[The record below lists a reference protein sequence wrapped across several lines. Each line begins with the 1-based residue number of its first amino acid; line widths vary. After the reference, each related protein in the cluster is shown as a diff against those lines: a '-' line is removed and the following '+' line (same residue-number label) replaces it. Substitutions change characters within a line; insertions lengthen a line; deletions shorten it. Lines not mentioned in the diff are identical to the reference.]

1 MPDFGYA
8 GEILK
13 VNLSNRK
20 ITKLPTADYAEKYIG
35 GRGIAA
41 RLYWEMVPPNAKVAD
56 PENCFIC
63 ASGPVAGF
71 PGFAGGR
78 WVACGKSALLEQEA
92 FTYSNLGGSWGVRL
106 KYAGYDGIAVQGK
119 AEKPLYLW
127 IHDGAVEIKDA
138 SHLWSKTTFET
149 SDLLKAELGKGTSL
163 LTIGP
168 AAENGIA
175 FATIFA
181 EQGASGSGGIGSTMG
196 SKNLKAI
203 VVAGENKPSAAD
215 PAALRLLADRIR
227 KTGKPEPVRPFWVIP
242 GFTKAQACYG
252 CGLGCTRQTYTGTD
266 GRIYKSLC
274 QATIVYA
281 KPVMG
286 YSGPQRDVRYLAD
299 RLCDAYGFDTIVMEG
314 LIGLLGACHREGL
327 LREEDTGLPLAKFG
341 SAEFIESLT
350 RKIAFREGFGDTL
363 ARGTIAT
370 AAAIGSGA
378 EKLLS
383 NFIANRGSE
392 AKDYDPR
399 LFITTALLYAT
410 EPRRP
415 IQQLHEQSRL
425 LRIWLTGRQ
434 GEKGAV
440 LSTAYFREAAARF
453 WGSELAADFSTYEG
467 KAVAARK
474 IQDRSYA
481 KESLVL
487 CDFNW
492 PMIWVNYKG
501 GHVGYPALE
510 SRIYKAIT
518 GKETDEAGLNKI
530 GERIFNL
537 QRAINLR
544 QGWAGRKDD
553 CILDYLFEVPLKEGE
568 LFFDPE
574 CLLPGPGGEVISRK
588 GKVVDRE
595 AFEKMKDE
603 YYTLRGWDTVTGLPT
618 KARLEELQL
627 GDVAADLQKRGL
639 VK

>member
-1 MPDFGYA
+1 
-8 GEILK
+8 
-13 VNLSNRK
+13 
-20 ITKLPTADYAEKYIG
+20 
-35 GRGIAA
+35 
-41 RLYWEMVPPNAKVAD
+41 
-56 PENCFIC
+56 
-63 ASGPVAGF
+63 
-71 PGFAGGR
+71 
-78 WVACGKSALLEQEA
+78 
-92 FTYSNLGGSWGVRL
+92 
-106 KYAGYDGIAVQGK
+106 
-119 AEKPLYLW
+119 
-127 IHDGAVEIKDA
+127 
-138 SHLWSKTTFET
+138 
-149 SDLLKAELGKGTSL
+149 
-163 LTIGP
+163 
-168 AAENGIA
+168 
-175 FATIFA
+175 
-181 EQGASGSGGIGSTMG
+181 
-196 SKNLKAI
+196 
-203 VVAGENKPSAAD
+203 
-215 PAALRLLADRIR
+215 
-227 KTGKPEPVRPFWVIP
+227 
-242 GFTKAQACYG
+242 
-252 CGLGCTRQTYTGTD
+252 
-266 GRIYKSLC
+266 
-274 QATIVYA
+274 
-281 KPVMG
+281 
-286 YSGPQRDVRYLAD
+286 
-299 RLCDAYGFDTIVMEG
+299 
-314 LIGLLGACHREGL
+314 
-327 LREEDTGLPLAKFG
+327 
-341 SAEFIESLT
+341 
-350 RKIAFREGFGDTL
+350 
-363 ARGTIAT
+363 
-370 AAAIGSGA
+370 
-378 EKLLS
+378 
-383 NFIANRGSE
+383 
-392 AKDYDPR
+392 
-399 LFITTALLYAT
+399 
-410 EPRRP
+410 
-415 IQQLHEQSRL
+415 
-425 LRIWLTGRQ
+425 
-434 GEKGAV
+434 V

-553 CILDYLFEVPLKEGE
+553 RILDYLFEVPLKEGE